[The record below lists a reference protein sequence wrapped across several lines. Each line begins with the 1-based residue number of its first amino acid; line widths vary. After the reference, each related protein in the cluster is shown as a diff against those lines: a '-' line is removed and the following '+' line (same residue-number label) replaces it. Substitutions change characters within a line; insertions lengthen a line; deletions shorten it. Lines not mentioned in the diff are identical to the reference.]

1 MGTAVVVKSKK
12 KTTVV
17 MPDEIT
23 LPEGPVDVRL
33 VGNDVVLSPKP
44 EKLDVERLIQL
55 LQELPDD
62 MFEGIKDERPPET
75 REEF

>member
-1 MGTAVVVKSKK
+1 MGTALVVKSDKR
-12 KTTVV
+12 TTVL
-17 MPDEIT
+17 MPDDIN
-23 LPEGPVDVRL
+23 LPEGEIDVRL

-55 LQELPDD
+55 LQALPDD
-62 MFEGIKDERPPET
+62 VFEGIKDERPPET

>member
-1 MGTAVVVKSKK
+1 MGTAVVVKSDA
-12 KTTVV
+12 KTTVI

-23 LPEGPVDVRL
+23 LAAGEIDVRRI
-33 VGNDVVLSPKP
+33 GDDVVLSPKP
-44 EKLDVERLIQL
+44 GKLDVERLVQL

-62 MFEGIKDERPPET
+62 MFDGIKDERPPET

>member
-1 MGTAVVVKSKK
+1 MGRALVVKSDK

-23 LPEGPVDVRL
+23 LPEGQVDVRV
-33 VGNDVVLSPKP
+33 VGNDVVLSPTP
-44 EKLDVERLIQL
+44 EKLDIDRFIQL

>member
-1 MGTAVVVKSKK
+1 MATALVVKSDKR
-12 KTTVV
+12 TTVL
-17 MPDEIT
+17 MPDDIS
-23 LPEGPVDVRL
+23 LPEGEIDVRL

-55 LQELPDD
+55 LQALPDD
-62 MFEGIKDERPPET
+62 VFEGIKDERPPET